1 MRLIAWALVLAAVL
15 MAGCSGTG
23 PLPRPQAGPP
33 PESRPEDFML
43 AVTVLGPGRGSGPVV
58 KATEGE
64 TGQETIA
71 ATLPRSLRPGR
82 YIVEADGALRAA
94 LGPGAEATT
103 YPPRTRQLSPR
114 QVDLLWR
121 LVRDSGL
128 LDPTNPGRIEGPE
141 EALRS
146 PDRTMA
152 LFYVGYAGRRVM
164 VRTLLDRS
172 GEESLA
178 AERVVDRLAE
188 LAWVR

>member
-1 MRLIAWALVLAAVL
+1 MRLIAWALVLTMVL
-15 MAGCSGTG
+15 LAGCSGTG
-23 PLPRPQAGPP
+23 PLPRPQTGPI
-33 PESRPEDFML
+33 PETRPEDFTL
-43 AVTVLGPGRGSGPVV
+43 AVTVLGPGRGPSPVV
-58 KATEGE
+58 KGGDGKGDEE
-64 TGQETIA
+64 VA
-71 ATLPRSLRPGR
+71 APQLPRSLRPGR

-103 YPPRTRQLSPR
+103 FPAQTRQLSPR

-128 LDPTNPGRIEGPE
+128 LDATNPGRIEGPD

-146 PDRTMA
+146 PDRTTA
-152 LFYVGYAGRRVM
+152 LFYVAYAGQRVT

-172 GEESLA
+172 GEDALA

-188 LAWVR
+188 WAWVR